1 MKLSIQLEIVYFC
14 LYSQRNMEELLKTT
28 YGFVFEDA
36 LIKEISEIATLKNFD
51 EGDILI
57 DFGDY
62 IKRMPLLIS
71 GAIKILREDFDEGE
85 LLLYF
90 IEKGDTCAMTM
101 ACCLGETKSEIRA
114 IAENKGSVVMIPVS
128 KMEEWLG
135 KYKSWRNFV
144 FNSYNNRLKEM
155 LTAIDNL
162 AFMNMNERLLNYL
175 YDKSEVNKSL
185 FIYSTHQDIAHD
197 LHTSR
202 VVISRLLK
210 ALEKEGKLK
219 LHRASIE
226 FLRN

>member
-1 MKLSIQLEIVYFC
+1 MK
-14 LYSQRNMEELLKTT
+14 ELLQQT
-28 YGFVFEDA
+28 YGHLFEEN
-36 LIKEISEIATLKNFD
+36 LINDIVASSTLRDFN
-51 EGDILI
+51 EGDVLI
-57 DFGDY
+57 DFGDF
-62 IKRMPLLIS
+62 IKKMPLLIS

-90 IEKGDTCAMTM
+90 LEKGDTCAMTM

-114 IAENKGSVVMIPVS
+114 VAETKGQVIMIPVE

-135 KYKSWRNFV
+135 KYKSWRNYV

-175 YDKSEVNKSL
+175 FEKAKVNKSREVL
-185 FIYSTHQDIAHD
+185 NTHQEIAYD

-210 ALEKEGKLK
+210 ALEREGRIKLN
-219 LHRASIE
+219 RATIE
-226 FLRN
+226 ILV

>member
-1 MKLSIQLEIVYFC
+1 MK
-14 LYSQRNMEELLKTT
+14 ELINKT
-28 YGFVFEDA
+28 YGFIFEDK
-36 LIKEISEIATLKNFD
+36 LIEEIVETSLLRDFK

-57 DFGDY
+57 DFGDS
-62 IKRMPLLIS
+62 IRKMPLLIS

-114 IAENKGSVVMIPVS
+114 MAETKGTVVMIPIN

-155 LTAIDNL
+155 LSAIDNL
-162 AFMNMNERLLNYL
+162 AFMNMDERLLKYL
-175 YDKSEVNKSL
+175 KEKVKINNSNEIHN
-185 FIYSTHQDIAHD
+185 THQEIAYD

-210 ALEKEGKLK
+210 AWENKGKIRLNRSSIILLK
-219 LHRASIE
+219 
-226 FLRN
+226 

>member
-1 MKLSIQLEIVYFC
+1 MK
-14 LYSQRNMEELLKTT
+14 ELIKQT
-28 YGFVFEDA
+28 YGYLFEDK
-36 LIKEISEIATLKNFD
+36 LIDEIAEASLLRDFK

-57 DFGDY
+57 DFGDS
-62 IKRMPLLIS
+62 IRKMPLLIS

-114 IAENKGSVVMIPVS
+114 VAETKGTVVMIPIV

-155 LTAIDNL
+155 LSAIDNL
-162 AFMNMNERLLNYL
+162 AFMNMDERLLNYL
-175 YDKSEVNKSL
+175 NEKVKINNSNEIHN
-185 FIYSTHQDIAHD
+185 THQEIAYD

-210 ALEKEGKLK
+210 ALENNGKIKLNRSSIVLLK
-219 LHRASIE
+219 
-226 FLRN
+226 

>member
-1 MKLSIQLEIVYFC
+1 
-14 LYSQRNMEELLKTT
+14 MENTLQNT
-28 YGFVFEDA
+28 YNFIFEDA
-36 LIKEISEIATLKNFD
+36 LMHEILEVSKIYDFK
-51 EGDILI
+51 EGDIII
-57 DFGDY
+57 DFGEN
-62 IKRMPLLIS
+62 IKNMPLMLS

-101 ACCLGETKSEIRA
+101 ACCLGDTKSEIRA
-114 IAENKGSVVMIPVS
+114 VAETDVKLIMIPVN

-155 LTAIDNL
+155 LSAIDNL
-162 AFMNMNERLLNYL
+162 AFMNMDERLLNYL
-175 YDKSEVNKSL
+175 FDKAKINKSNE
-185 FIYSTHQDIAHD
+185 IQSTHQEIAYD

-210 ALEKEGKLK
+210 ALENEGRIR

-226 FLRN
+226 ILTNK

>member
-1 MKLSIQLEIVYFC
+1 MKEI
-14 LYSQRNMEELLKTT
+14 LKKT
-28 YGFVFEDA
+28 YGYLFEDK
-36 LIKEISEIATLKNFD
+36 LIDEIAESSLLRDFK

-57 DFGDY
+57 DFGDS
-62 IKRMPLLIS
+62 IRKMPLLIS

-114 IAENKGSVVMIPVS
+114 VAETKGQLIMIPVS

-155 LTAIDNL
+155 LSAIDNL
-162 AFMNMNERLLNYL
+162 AFMNMDERLLNYL
-175 YDKSEVNKSL
+175 NEKVKINNTNEIHN
-185 FIYSTHQDIAHD
+185 THQEIAYD

-210 ALEKEGKLK
+210 ALENNGKIKLNRSSIVLLK
-219 LHRASIE
+219 
-226 FLRN
+226 

>member
-1 MKLSIQLEIVYFC
+1 MLDIVKENYSAIFEEKLLE
-14 LYSQRNMEELLKTT
+14 
-28 YGFVFEDA
+28 
-36 LIKEISEIATLKNFD
+36 EIAQVARIYDFK
-51 EGDILI
+51 EGDVLI

-62 IKRMPLLIS
+62 IKNMPLLLK

-101 ACCLGETKSEIRA
+101 ACCLGDTKSEIKA
-114 IAENKGSVVMIPVS
+114 VAEIDVQLIMIPVS

-135 KYKSWRNFV
+135 RYKSWRNFV

-162 AFMNMNERLLNYL
+162 AFMNMDERLLNYL
-175 YDKSEVNKSL
+175 FEKAKINKTNQVQN
-185 FIYSTHQDIAHD
+185 THQEIAYD

-210 ALEKEGKLK
+210 ALENEGRIK

-226 FLRN
+226 IVV

>member
-1 MKLSIQLEIVYFC
+1 MK
-14 LYSQRNMEELLKTT
+14 ELLQQT
-28 YGFVFEDA
+28 YGHLFEEN
-36 LIKEISEIATLKNFD
+36 LINDIVASSTLRDFN
-51 EGDILI
+51 EGDVLI
-57 DFGDY
+57 DFGDF
-62 IKRMPLLIS
+62 IKKMPLLIS

-90 IEKGDTCAMTM
+90 LEKGDTCAMTM

-114 IAENKGSVVMIPVS
+114 VAETKGQVIMIPVE
-128 KMEEWLG
+128 KMEVWLG
-135 KYKSWRNFV
+135 KYKSWRNYV

-175 YDKSEVNKSL
+175 FEKAKVNKSREVL
-185 FIYSTHQDIAHD
+185 NTHQEIAYD

-210 ALEKEGKLK
+210 ALEREGRIKLN
-219 LHRASIE
+219 RATIE
-226 FLRN
+226 ILV